1 MAQQDLSGVFG
12 TPQATLVRGEGCYV
26 FAETGKE
33 YLDFLGGIAV
43 NALGHAH
50 SALAEALSEQ
60 AHTLIHISNF
70 FVSDVQLELAGKLV
84 QLADLGKGS
93 EVFLANSGT
102 EANEAAFKVV
112 RLHGNQRNKKRI
124 VALEGAFHGRTLGSL
139 ALTSKEA
146 YRAPFEPLPGP
157 VTFIPADAE
166 MLKRELATGD
176 VAAVFLEPIQG
187 ELGVRPLPEGFLKT
201 ARDLTLKADS
211 LLVIDEVQTGIGRT
225 GTWLAHHELDG
236 GGVRADVVTLAKG
249 LGGGVPIG
257 ATITGPRASGLL
269 YPGSHGS
276 TFGGNPLAARA
287 ALTVLDAIRD
297 QDLLARA
304 QRMGQLLR
312 EAILNLNDPR
322 ISHVTGAGLL
332 LGIQLSVPIA
342 SQIVKEALELGLIV
356 NAPAPAT
363 VRLAPPLIVG
373 EPEIVSFQERFTR
386 ALEAIKD

>member
-1 MAQQDLSGVFG
+1 MGQQNLSGAFG
-12 TPQATLVRGEGCYV
+12 PPQATLVRGDGCYV
-26 FAETGKE
+26 FDESGKE

-50 SALAEALSEQ
+50 PALASALCDQ
-60 AHTLIHISNF
+60 AGTLIHISNF
-70 FVSDVQLELAGKLV
+70 FVSDIQLELAARLV
-84 QLADLGKGS
+84 ELADLGPGS

-102 EANEAAFKVV
+102 EANEAAFKIV
-112 RLHGNQRNKKRI
+112 RLHGNKRGRKRVI
-124 VALEGAFHGRTLGSL
+124 ALEGAFHGRTMGSL

-157 VTFIPADAE
+157 VTFIPPDVEALE
-166 MLKRELATGD
+166 RELEAGD

-187 ELGVRPLPEGFLKT
+187 ELGVRPLPEGFLKA
-201 ARDLTLKADS
+201 ARDLTLTTDS

-236 GGVRADVVTLAKG
+236 GGIRGDVVTLAKG

-257 ATITGPRASGLL
+257 AAITGPRASGLL

-287 ALTVLDAIRD
+287 ALTVLDVIHD
-297 QDLLARA
+297 QDLLTRA
-304 QRMGQLLR
+304 QKMGQALR
-312 EAILNLNDPR
+312 DTILELKDPR
-322 ISHVTGAGLL
+322 ISQVTGKGLL
-332 LGIQLSVPIA
+332 LGVQLSVPIA
-342 SQIVKEALELGLIV
+342 GQVVKEALELGLIV

-373 EPEIVSFQERFTR
+373 APEIARFKDLFAR
-386 ALEAIKD
+386 ALRATEN